1 MKFDWDPRKAK
12 ANLGKHRVSFDEGA
26 TVFLDPMAVSGPVSR
41 PLFEENRYI
50 TFGFSRLGRLLA
62 VCAILTGPVQIR
74 IINVRRVTRGEKKLY
89 EED

>member
-1 MKFDWDPRKAK
+1 MKFDWDAKKAK

-26 TVFLDPMAVSGPVSR
+26 TVFLDPMAVSGPDPDHS
-41 PLFEENRYI
+41 LEENRYI

-62 VCAILTGPVQIR
+62 VCHTYRPGAIR
-74 IINVRRVTRGEKKLY
+74 IINVRRVTRGERKLY